1 MSYTHKIISI
11 LKEAETQDTRLDID
25 ETITII
31 KALKNVTESKKLIE
45 KTILLLFLVEKK
57 TEKIELLSHRE
68 SQIFSLI
75 GLGFSSKEISSLLGI
90 SKETVS
96 THRKNIIKKLKLQ
109 GSGKLQKT
117 AIQYTQNK
125 LS

>member
-109 GSGKLQKT
+109 GSCKLQKT